1 MKKIRI
7 NSQTISF
14 RLTLKY
20 SLFFICSL
28 VVMSAAVLFGIRYYL
43 YDLADSQIDS
53 VKESTLQEIKSGE
66 SFNRIDF
73 GEVAEMYE
81 NIDLHVLLNNEVIY
95 SNKEYYDID
104 IPESASIT
112 AVKLS
117 GGGKSILYTTIDIVN
132 DNGDQLDVQ
141 IIKNLDNEREFMR
154 VLSIILLILNAAFL
168 FISVVFGYLM
178 SRRALRPIEKIT
190 RHAQDIRIS
199 DLSKRII
206 ISGPDD
212 ELKRLAETFNA
223 MLDSIEVGYQK
234 QNQFTLDASHELA
247 TPLAVINGYTDI
259 LRRWGKDDPKVF
271 TEAIDSIK
279 KEIANM
285 TKLMSAL
292 LQLAKTD
299 SEKTELDMTQ
309 FWLNDLIDEVVKE
322 SQIIYEG
329 ILIDS
334 DKNEYLQVLADERL
348 IKQMLRAII
357 SNSTKYAKGNC
368 EINISSLKQNNAV
381 TISIRDNGIGI
392 NNEALPHIFDRFYR
406 VDKARTRGIGGAG
419 LGLSVVKT
427 IVEQHGGNI
436 SVESRLDEYTTFT
449 IHIPMLVD
457 GDKK

>member
-7 NSQTISF
+7 NARTISF

-20 SLFFICSL
+20 SLFFFCSL

-95 SNKEYYDID
+95 SNKDYYDIN
-104 IPESASIT
+104 IPESASIA

-117 GGGKSILYTTIDIVN
+117 GGGKSILYTTIDIAN

-154 VLSIILLILNAAFL
+154 VLSIILLILNAVFL

-199 DLSKRII
+199 DLSKRIA

-223 MLDSIEVGYQK
+223 MLDSIEVGYEK

-259 LRRWGKDDPKVF
+259 LRRWGKNDPKVF
-271 TEAIDSIK
+271 SEAIDSIK

-285 TKLMSAL
+285 TKLMSSL
-292 LQLAKTD
+292 LQLAKND
-299 SEKTELDMTQ
+299 SEQTEMEKSQ
-309 FWLNDLIDEVVKE
+309 FRLNGLIDEVVKE
-322 SQIIYEG
+322 SRIIYEG
-329 ILIDS
+329 ITIVCE
-334 DKNEYLQVLADERL
+334 KNEPLEVFADERL
-348 IKQMLRAII
+348 IKQTLRAII
-357 SNSTKYAKGNC
+357 SNSTKYAKESC
-368 EINISSLKQNNAV
+368 IISISSFKLKDAV
-381 TISIRDNGIGI
+381 FISIRDNGIGI
-392 NNEALPHIFDRFYR
+392 SEEALPHIFDRFYR

-427 IVEQHGGNI
+427 IVEQHGGKV
-436 SVESRLDEYTTFT
+436 SVESILGEYTTF
-449 IHIPMLVD
+449 ILQIPMLID
-457 GDKK
+457 